1 MSFGK
6 WDPSVHDNFEQLK
19 RRVSAAKIAE
29 DDIELDPANQ
39 TARIYGSDP
48 EPYLVTLEECS
59 CYDFQSATFRASTC
73 TAWLWN
79 LVAWMTFPLSIL
91 LQKKSLKIPSWT
103 RSIITIGHSK
113 TVLFLQT
120 ASSKLQTLF

>member
-39 TARIYGSDP
+39 TARIYG
-48 EPYLVTLEECS
+48 
-59 CYDFQSATFRASTC
+59 
-73 TAWLWN
+73 
-79 LVAWMTFPLSIL
+79 
-91 LQKKSLKIPSWT
+91 
-103 RSIITIGHSK
+103 
-113 TVLFLQT
+113 
-120 ASSKLQTLF
+120 